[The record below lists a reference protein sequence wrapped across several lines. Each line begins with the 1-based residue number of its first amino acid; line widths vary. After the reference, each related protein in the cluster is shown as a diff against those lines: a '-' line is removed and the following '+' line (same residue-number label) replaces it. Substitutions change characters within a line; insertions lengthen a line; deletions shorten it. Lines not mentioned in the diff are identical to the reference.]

1 MDSYGHAMVE
11 AGATWESI
19 NAHTF
24 KLTLIKPFG
33 LVLEALSKVSSYAPF
48 IMSKKAI
55 EAAGSGPVTR
65 IDRSEEHTSET
76 PVTNA
81 HLVCRLLLENKNL
94 ITIHKTHTRTH
105 ITL

>member
-11 AGATWESI
+11 AGATWEAI

-24 KLTLIKPFG
+24 TLTLLKPFG
-33 LVLEALSKVSSYAPF
+33 LVVEALSKVSSYAPF

-65 IDRSEEHTSET
+65 IDSDGPYIYKR
-76 PVTNA
+76 NA
-81 HLVCRLLLENKNL
+81 WAPCNKPLFVL
-94 ITIHKTHTRTH
+94 IPTHVGPNPPDSQ
-105 ITL
+105 LA